1 MVVAGS
7 LNDLTRSLEVSV
19 AAAGQ
24 LITVAALVIALG
36 APTLA
41 AWLGRMDRRRL
52 LAAALAWYAVGHAL
66 CAAMPDYGSLMP
78 VRALSMLAAAV
89 FTPQAAAAIGWLAP
103 PEHRGR
109 AITFIF
115 LGWSTASVFGM
126 PLHSFI
132 GEAFGWRWAF
142 GLVAVLA
149 AVGTVWVWRALPDGI
164 RPPPMDRQAWRG
176 VLTHPLLMAVVL
188 VTALSGAGQFTLFS
202 YFAPY
207 YRQVLQADAA
217 QISAL
222 FAWFG
227 AFGLLGNLVLSHQ
240 VDRFGAARS
249 VAWLLGLMWLS
260 MLLWPWAQSFVAV
273 LVIALPWAFSGFA
286 ANSAQQA
293 RLGGAAPDLAPALM
307 ALNTSAIYLGQ
318 ALGAAGGG
326 LVMAQHADTGAAS
339 AAARYAGLP
348 WVAVAWM
355 SVAWLLSQWAARRM
369 QVGAH
374 PATRP

>member
-52 LAAALAWYAVGHAL
+52 LAASLAWYAVGHAL

-164 RPPPMDRQAWRG
+164 RPPPMGRQAWRG

-326 LVMAQHADTGAAS
+326 LVMAQQADSGAAS

-369 QVGAH
+369 QAGAH